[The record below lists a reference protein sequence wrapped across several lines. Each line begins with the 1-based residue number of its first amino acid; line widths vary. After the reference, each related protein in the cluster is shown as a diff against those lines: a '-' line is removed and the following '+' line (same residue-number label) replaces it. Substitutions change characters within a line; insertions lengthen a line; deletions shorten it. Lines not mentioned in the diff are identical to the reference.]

1 MKINSAAVQSKG
13 VLLVDDHPL
22 FREGVKAIINRS
34 RKYCICCE
42 AGTSSEAMLVVE
54 SEKPELAIID
64 INLPDYD
71 GIRLSEELLDVYP
84 DLKILIVSMTTQVE
98 QIAASFQAGVTGYM
112 NKISASGELIKALD
126 ATDAG
131 QFYLDGTVS
140 KDVAEDF
147 FMHRKSMSDGS
158 YSELTPREREIM
170 QLLARDYSVKEVA
183 ERLFISPRTVE
194 NHRSNLMR
202 KLGLKS
208 TIEFIRYAFKQ
219 GLIEL

>member
-1 MKINSAAVQSKG
+1 MTIQEQPDSRQC

-34 RKYCICCE
+34 EEYYICCE
-42 AGTSSEAMLVVE
+42 AGTSAEALQVAE
-54 SEKPELAIID
+54 SERPKLAIID

-71 GIRLSEELLDVYP
+71 GIRLSEELLGLYP
-84 DLKILIVSMTTQVE
+84 DIKILIVSMTTQVE
-98 QIAASFQAGVTGYM
+98 QIAASFQAGATGYM

-126 ATDAG
+126 ATRAG
-131 QFYLDGTVS
+131 NFYLDGTVS
-140 KDVAEDF
+140 QEVAEDF
-147 FMHRKSMSDGS
+147 FMHRKSMADGS
-158 YSELTPREREIM
+158 YAALTPREREIM
-170 QLLARDYSVKEVA
+170 QLLARDYSVKDVA

>member
-1 MKINSAAVQSKG
+1 MSGNNESGSMRR

-22 FREGVKAIINRS
+22 FREGVKAIVNRS
-34 RKYCICCE
+34 DGYRICCE
-42 AGTSSEAMLVVE
+42 AGTSGEAIQMALE
-54 SEKPELAIID
+54 GKPELAIVD

-71 GIRLSEELLDVYP
+71 GIRLAEQILTDLP
-84 DLKILIVSMTTQVE
+84 DIKILIISMTTQVD
-98 QIAASFQAGVTGYM
+98 QIAASFQAGAIGYM
-112 NKISASGELIKALD
+112 NKVSASNELIKALD
-126 ATDAG
+126 ATSAG

-140 KDVAEDF
+140 QDVAEDF
-147 FMHRKSMSDGS
+147 FMHRRSLADGS
-158 YSELTPREREIM
+158 YSALTPREREIM
-170 QLLARDYSVKEVA
+170 QLLARDYTVKEVG

-219 GLIEL
+219 GLIEI

>member
-1 MKINSAAVQSKG
+1 MTKNYVAVQKKS

-34 RKYCICCE
+34 ENYHICCE
-42 AGTSSEAMLVVE
+42 AGTSDEALQVAEV
-54 SEKPELAIID
+54 EKPQLAIID

-71 GIRLSEELLDVYP
+71 GIKLSEKLLKIYP

-98 QIAASFQAGVTGYM
+98 HIAASFQSGATGYI
-112 NKISASGELIKALD
+112 NKISASNELIKALK

-140 KDVAEDF
+140 QEIAEDF
-147 FMHRKSMSDGS
+147 FLHRKSMDDGS
-158 YSELTPREREIM
+158 YAELTPREREIM
-170 QLLARDYSVKEVA
+170 KLLARDYSVKEIA
-183 ERLFISPRTVE
+183 ECLFISPRTVE

-208 TIEFIRYAFKQ
+208 TIEFIRYAVKQ